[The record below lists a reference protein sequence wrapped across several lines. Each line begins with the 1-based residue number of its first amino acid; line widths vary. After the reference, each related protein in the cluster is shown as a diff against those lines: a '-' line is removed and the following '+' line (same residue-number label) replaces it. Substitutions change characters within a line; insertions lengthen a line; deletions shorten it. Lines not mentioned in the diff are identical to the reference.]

1 MYMLLISSQEKSKGY
16 TVYWYL
22 KPVVCIHQSRKVHKK
37 VFRHKAPDFTHIQ
50 HLWYEVKFQ
59 QPGSKMSQKKKQ
71 KKTLHQN
78 LSSLYA
84 ANYLR
89 YALYLPFF
97 GMRCSAT
104 ITFVCD
110 MLVRPQH
117 IVLHQLTCLAVAKQ
131 WPCKNKSVNEGSS
144 RPLLCLKAA
153 EWKVDYWSSTYM
165 PITAVKPGSCTRIVM
180 TPVLN
185 FLHVLSLLACTEIPG
200 RPFPLLDPL
209 NYISLPPSCL
219 NGETECVTNCLHWE

>member
-131 WPCKNKSVNEGSS
+131 
-144 RPLLCLKAA
+144 
-153 EWKVDYWSSTYM
+153 
-165 PITAVKPGSCTRIVM
+165 
-180 TPVLN
+180 
-185 FLHVLSLLACTEIPG
+185 
-200 RPFPLLDPL
+200 
-209 NYISLPPSCL
+209 
-219 NGETECVTNCLHWE
+219 